1 MVVDQIPSHLRRD
14 LLGYG
19 RTPPRPHWPAETRMA
34 VNIGMNC
41 EQASEAPVQDRD
53 GATETAM
60 THGSGGLS
68 GRELRAE
75 ALLEHGSRVGVL
87 RILAERGR
95 ATTMFWCAVP
105 LERKVTLAEAI
116 IEMRDSRLYHKGA
129 RQPKMMS
136 VGLNMRIIGHPSR
149 AAGLERLLD
158 YVARHRDVWIARRVD
173 IAEHWHRAHPYPG
186 KGLNEV

>member
-1 MVVDQIPSHLRRD
+1 
-14 LLGYG
+14 
-19 RTPPRPHWPAETRMA
+19 MA

-41 EQASEAPVQDRD
+41 EEASEAPVQDRD

-68 GRELRAE
+68 GRDLRAE

-116 IEMRDSRLYHKGA
+116 IEMRESGLYHKGA

-136 VGLNMRIIGHPSR
+136 VGLHMRPAGHRGR
-149 AAGLERLLD
+149 AARLERFLD
-158 YVARHRDVWIARRVD
+158 HIGLHADVWVCEGVEIARH
-173 IAEHWHRAHPYPG
+173 WHAHVHSDAG
-186 KGLNEV
+186 A